1 MGTHTLR
8 VYTEAAHWIDKEFAV
23 RCLLSGIVGTGLL
36 CVSAWAQ
43 ASGAWSWL
51 DERGQ
56 RVFSDTPPPQSVPDH
71 RILQRPAAMP
81 SARGAAS
88 ANAPTVP
95 SNATPPVPASPTT
108 GATPEDEAKQQA
120 LIRQIEA
127 EARAVDKRNAEIRA
141 ENCQRAKAALS
152 ALASSHR
159 LVTVN
164 EKGQRVT
171 MDQNMRNA
179 ERARVEQAIAENC
192 L

>member
-1 MGTHTLR
+1 MRLLFSATL
-8 VYTEAAHWIDKEFAV
+8 
-23 RCLLSGIVGTGLL
+23 GIGVL
-36 CVSAWAQ
+36 CVSAWVH

-88 ANAPTVP
+88 ANVPTATSDAAPP
-95 SNATPPVPASPTT
+95 AALASPA
-108 GATPEDEAKQQA
+108 GATPENEAKQQA